1 MLRTAL
7 FVPATRLV
15 VVLLALLLAAP
26 ALAIELQEHQMNP
39 EVPQDAEVL
48 EVIARPIPEG
58 FESYPVVAMRRTT
71 TVTID
76 DWAVV
81 AKGDGGGGREAW
93 VREWHAID
101 LIQHSTG
108 MDHTNLAFGYPAGRG
123 SVIVPE
129 RRRIRSD
136 GTYVRTTVH
145 EMTDTVVGSSSR
157 KARYGAYRQ
166 KKLTIK
172 DVEVGDF
179 IEVKTRS
186 ESHKKMA
193 HAGYGDTYQF
203 GWIPAL
209 EEQICY
215 QHSEKV
221 PFRWAL
227 EDVDGTVEVVED
239 TVEVDGVSL
248 QRVCFTRDPHPPE
261 IVEED
266 APTRIHRTPVLRVT
280 TWEDW
285 DGFARW
291 MDSKYMDRLKPDK
304 AIEAKVEEITAGLEG
319 EAAQRAVFHWVA
331 ENIHYVQ
338 VYLVIDSGHVP
349 AEAGEVFQRRYG
361 DCKEQT
367 TLLVAMLD
375 VLGVR
380 ALPTLIATD
389 RVVQPD
395 PDFPMMFQFNHM
407 ITYLPDQDL
416 FLDPVG
422 DDTPYPNLL
431 PMDQDR
437 NVLILDGKKAIPG
450 RTPWMPAE
458 AARRTKKRRIELLMD
473 GAVEGLLE
481 IQYDSVFEHTG
492 QRSAQWHQKRGYS
505 QEKLDDYM
513 ARDWIDDGILESYSI
528 EHPLDD
534 FGQPVVVR
542 FAHRETADDVAWT
555 GGPLP
560 ATIML
565 PDWLG
570 IPDNSAFYS
579 YPDRQYPFEWFDYP
593 QARHLSYEIAI
604 PAGYRLAWLPQPV
617 SYEHPGGIFTYQ
629 VDYELNEAG
638 ALLLTERMEVSKPVI
653 EAAEFRELR
662 PVILDLSRQVENR
675 LVLVPEEDA
684 PGDGSPGTP

>member
-7 FVPATRLV
+7 SMPATRLAA
-15 VVLLALLLAAP
+15 ALIALIVTAP

-48 EVIARPIPEG
+48 EVIAQPLPEG

-76 DWAVV
+76 DWATV
-81 AKGDGGGGREAW
+81 AKGEGGGGREAW
-93 VREWHAID
+93 VREWHTID
-101 LIQHSTG
+101 LIQHPTG
-108 MDHTNLAFGYPAGRG
+108 MDHTNLAFGYPSGRG

-145 EMTDTVVGSSSR
+145 EMTDTVVGSSAR

-179 IEVKTRS
+179 IEVKTRK

-193 HAGYGDTYQF
+193 HAGYGDTYRF
-203 GWIPAL
+203 GRVPAL
-209 EEQICY
+209 EERICY
-215 QHSEKV
+215 QHSDAV
-221 PFRWAL
+221 PFRWSL
-227 EDVDGTVEVVED
+227 EDPDGTVEVVED
-239 TVEVDGVSL
+239 QIDQEGATL
-248 QRVCFTRDPHPPE
+248 QRVCFTRGPHAPE
-261 IVEED
+261 IVED
-266 APTRIHRTPVLRVT
+266 DTPTRIHRTPVLRVT

-291 MDSKYMDRLKPDK
+291 MHNKYMDRLKPDA
-304 AIEAKVEEITAGLEG
+304 AIRAKVEEITAGLEG

-338 VYLVIDSGHVP
+338 VYLVIDSRHVP
-349 AEAGEVFQRRYG
+349 AEAAEVFQRRYG

-367 TLLVAMLD
+367 TLLIAMLD

-380 ALPTLIATD
+380 ALPTLIATRD
-389 RVVQPD
+389 VYEAD
-395 PDFPMMFQFNHM
+395 LDFPMMFQFNHM

-422 DDTPYPNLL
+422 DDTPYPYLL
-431 PMDQDR
+431 PMDQGRD
-437 NVLILDGKKAIPG
+437 VLILDGKKATPG
-450 RTPWMPAE
+450 RTPWMPPE
-458 AARRTKKRRIELLMD
+458 AAHRSRQRRIELLMD
-473 GAVEGLLE
+473 GADEGLLE
-481 IQYDSVFEHTG
+481 IHYDSVFEHTG
-492 QRSAQWHQKRGYS
+492 QRAAQWHRKRGYS

-513 ARDWIDDGILESYSI
+513 ARTWIDDGILESYEI

-534 FGQPVVVR
+534 YDQPVVVR
-542 FAHRETADDVAWT
+542 FAHRETADDVAWA

-560 ATIML
+560 AYIML
-565 PDWLG
+565 NDMLG
-570 IPDNSAFYS
+570 IPDNASFYAH
-579 YPDRQYPFEWFDYP
+579 PERAYPFEWFGYP
-593 QARHLSYEIAI
+593 RLSDLSYEII
-604 PAGYRLAWLPQPV
+604 VPPGYRLAWLPEPV
-617 SYEHPGGIFTYQ
+617 SYEHPGGIFTYR
-629 VDYELNEAG
+629 VNYELNDAG
-638 ALLLTERMEVSKPVI
+638 TLLLTERMAVSKPVL

-675 LVLVPEEDA
+675 LVLVPVE
-684 PGDGSPGTP
+684 GSPEQASGAP